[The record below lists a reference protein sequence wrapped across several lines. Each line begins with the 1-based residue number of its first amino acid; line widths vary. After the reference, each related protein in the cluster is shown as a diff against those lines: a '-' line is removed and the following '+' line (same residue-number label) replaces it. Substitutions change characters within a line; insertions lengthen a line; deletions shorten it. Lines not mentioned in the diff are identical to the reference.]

1 MPAACKPTNQKE
13 ESKLI
18 NVGIDVGKR
27 FCQAALKSD
36 DGRLLDELRFEN
48 TTQGVHE
55 LLTHIAIHGEA
66 RAVLESTAN
75 YWIRIHDTLEDHG
88 VDTVLANPRRTKLI
102 AEAKIKSD
110 KLDART
116 LATLLQGN
124 LVFESYV
131 PPKAKRENRT
141 LVRHRAG
148 LVKTRTEIRNRIHA
162 ILAKHELQ
170 HDYSDLYGKQG
181 LQWLESLQLEG
192 VDQVVLKTNLAL
204 LKTLDEQIQAVTVE
218 IAKTACNEEDIRL
231 LMTMP
236 GIDFYSAMV
245 IASEIGDVK
254 RFPTQ
259 WKLVAYAGL
268 APTQHQSGEYE
279 RRGGITKEGSKWLR
293 WILVQAAQHARQ
305 HDPRFKAYYERVA
318 RRRGPQ
324 KAVVAVAKEMLV
336 VIWFMLTRREP
347 YRDQNPQL
355 VERKLKRMNNLAE
368 SGLQAA

>member
-1 MPAACKPTNQKE
+1 MPAACKPTKQKE
-13 ESKLI
+13 EYELI

-27 FCQAALKSD
+27 FCQAALKAE

-48 TTQGVHE
+48 TSQGVQE
-55 LLTHIAIHGEA
+55 LLRHITVQGGEA
-66 RAVLESTAN
+66 RAVVESTAN
-75 YWIRIHDTLEDHG
+75 YWIRIHDMLEDHG
-88 VDTVLANPRRTKLI
+88 VDTILANPRKTKLI

-110 KLDART
+110 ELDART

-131 PPKAKRENRT
+131 PPKAKQEDRT
-141 LVRHRAG
+141 LIRHRAS
-148 LVKTRTEIRNRIHA
+148 LVKMRTEIRNRTHA

-170 HDYSDLYGKQG
+170 YDYSDLFGKKG
-181 LQWLESLQLEG
+181 VQWLESLQLQG
-192 VDQVVLKTNLAL
+192 VDQTVLKTNLAL
-204 LKTLDEQIQAVTVE
+204 LKALDEQVEAVTIE
-218 IAKTACNEEDIRL
+218 IAKTACNQEDIQI

-236 GIDFYSAMV
+236 GVDFYSAMV

-279 RRGGITKEGSKWLR
+279 RRGGITKQGSKWLR
-293 WILVQAAQHARQ
+293 WILVQAAQHTRQ
-305 HDPRFKAYYERVA
+305 HDPRFKTYYDRVA
-318 RRRGPQ
+318 KRRGPQ

-336 VIWFMLTRREP
+336 VIWFMLTRREA
-347 YRDQNPQL
+347 YRGQDTEL
-355 VERKLKRMNNLAE
+355 VERKLKRMNTR
-368 SGLQAA
+368 